1 MTYKDV
7 VREMF
12 KAHPNKAPK
21 EVMRMAAAKWKSMK
35 GGALSHSIKKSRGG
49 GVSGGGII
57 GDVGHTAVG
66 LADSLG
72 SLFGLGLE
80 GKKGRRMPAKGRKA
94 RGAGVSGGGVIGD
107 VGHTAVDVAD
117 KLGDLFGLGLQHK
130 GKMRKGRKT
139 RGAGVSGGA
148 ADGGSLLS
156 LFGLGLPHGGG
167 VSGGAADGG
176 SLLSLLGLGLDKPKP
191 AKGGS
196 LLGMFGLGLDGK
208 PSAIA
213 HGGARPKTSARG
225 GYVSAGGITPTY
237 YRNPSIGNVQPF
249 QPSLTNDMTHG
260 GNILSSAM
268 HALPFMA
275 LL

>member
-1 MTYKDV
+1 MAYKDV

-12 KAHPNKAPK
+12 KQHPNKPPK

-35 GGALSHSIKKSRGG
+35 GSGVSAGSLTHSIKKSRGG

-72 SLFGLGLE
+72 SLFGLGLQHK
-80 GKKGRRMPAKGRKA
+80 GKARKGRKV
-94 RGAGVSGGGVIGD
+94 RGAGVIGD

-130 GKMRKGRKT
+130 GKMRKGRKV

-156 LFGLGLPHGGG
+156 LFGLGLPHGEG
-167 VSGGAADGG
+167 VSGGSAADGG

-196 LLGMFGLGLDGK
+196 LLGLFGLGLDK
-208 PSAIA
+208 P
-213 HGGARPKTSARG
+213 HG
-225 GYVSAGGITPTY
+225 GYVSAGSY
-237 YRNPSIGNVQPF
+237 HRSPSIGTVQPF
-249 QPSLTNDMTHG
+249 QPSLTNDMSHG